1 MNRVDKNP
9 GKVNAPT
16 PNTLN
21 LLYIGSVPIRLDRS
35 GGSVVLWRHQQLFSA
50 GTVTAAADG
59 IGYCTGLGAA
69 IWRLLCGCRLGQLAL
84 ILQPWLHA
92 IDIHLTANQ
101 QLRIKSQAD
110 AILTV
115 AHGLGWI
122 EALAIARTCHLPLI
136 TIVHDWYPDA
146 SGCPHWGLW
155 VWDHSFRQLMRR
167 SDVVFAVSKGMAQSI
182 GTHPNLQVLPPI
194 PDPALQPCPPRKL
207 HSSLWRL
214 YYAGFCGGL
223 YSPLL
228 QTLIDA
234 VAADERYALHCSGS
248 EAGALA
254 MPADHPRLRRSG
266 FLEGDAW
273 QQAFEEADALVLV
286 LSFEQRHRRHLITH
300 FPSKLVEYANRGRP
314 IIIWG
319 PLWSSAVQWGQDKP
333 EVLCIWDSSPQQ
345 VLQAAD
351 IWLAVQTCST
361 AVVGGLQAH
370 DIANQFNQSVIQAL
384 QR

>member
-1 MNRVDKNP
+1 MLELR
-9 GKVNAPT
+9 
-16 PNTLN
+16 
-21 LLYIGSVPIRLDRS
+21 LLYFGSVLICADQT
-35 GGSVVLWRHQQLFSA
+35 GGSVVLWRHQQMFSSGSITSA
-50 GTVTAAADG
+50 TEGFVHCRG
-59 IGYCTGLGAA
+59 WGAFL
-69 IWRLLCGCRLGQLAL
+69 WRLLGFLRLGRVAL
-84 ILQPWLHA
+84 ILQPWLHD
-92 IDIHLTANQ
+92 IDIHLTSNQ

-122 EALAIARTCHLPLI
+122 EALAIARTCRLPLI

-182 GTHPNLQVLPPI
+182 GPHPNLQVLPPI
-194 PDPALQPCPPRKL
+194 PDPALQPCPPRNL

-254 MPADHPRLRRSG
+254 MPADHPRLRRSD

-273 QQAFEEADALVLV
+273 QQAFDEADALVLV

-370 DIANQFNQSVIQAL
+370 DIATQFNQSVIQAL